1 MRGIP
6 AWTVVLACVRGGQ
19 TRVGIIHDPVHDETH
34 HAREGGGA
42 FLDDQPIRCAPDA
55 RLTDGSV
62 GVGFSGR
69 TRAEDVARLIDGLL
83 AEGGVFLRNAS
94 GALSLAYV
102 SSGRLL
108 GYAESHMNAWDC
120 LAGQLLVAEAGGM
133 IEAQDADAMIR
144 DGGRVVVGAERRLR
158 RSGPVGRRRVQRLS
172 RGHSAPA
179 RAGSR
184 RTRSTPPIKGRDIH
198 SVTASATAESGDDSD
213 RDAEPDAPGSETE
226 HRYEEPCEERDRKG
240 LAVEPDPDGDSG
252 PLERLKQRVEREE
265 REIDRQDEPVHVEI
279 VAAEPDHVR
288 IVAEERH
295 HRPGK
300 DPERHGS
307 DRASCPCRP

>member
-1 MRGIP
+1 MDDALNRRHETGIAIARDAGALALRHFKSFGSLAIEKKGHQDLVSEADREVELAIRAALSKAFPDDSIVGEEHAPVDGKSGWTWVIDPIDGTANFVRGIP

-19 TRVGIIHDPVHDETH
+19 TRVGIIHDPVHEETH

-42 FLDDQPIRCAPDA
+42 FLDGQPIRCAPDA

-133 IEAQDADAMIR
+133 IEGQDADAMIR
-144 DGGRVVVGAERRLR
+144 DGGRVVVGAGGVFADLVRL
-158 RSGPVGRRRVQRLS
+158 
-172 RGHSAPA
+172 ADA
-179 RAGSR
+179 AF
-184 RTRSTPPIKGRDIH
+184 
-198 SVTASATAESGDDSD
+198 SD
-213 RDAEPDAPGSETE
+213 
-226 HRYEEPCEERDRKG
+226 
-240 LAVEPDPDGDSG
+240 
-252 PLERLKQRVEREE
+252 
-265 REIDRQDEPVHVEI
+265 
-279 VAAEPDHVR
+279 
-288 IVAEERH
+288 
-295 HRPGK
+295 
-300 DPERHGS
+300 
-307 DRASCPCRP
+307 